1 MNADTKSKRIH
12 IKIADAPADI
22 AAARRQSSQ
31 RYYNKKREEIIARMR
46 EKYNPEDA
54 QAYYQENRQ
63 RIRHNQN
70 ERYRK
75 SVEESN
81 KERLQTLLNV
91 VEPALQPFLERLIP
105 QADQLTSVELCGVEK
120 CLLMA
125 GRKSGIDGINR
136 VESDD

>member
-1 MNADTKSKRIH
+1 MNADAEKKLL
-12 IKIADAPADI
+12 
-22 AAARRQSSQ
+22 RRQYSQ
-31 RYYNKKREEIIARMR
+31 RYYNKKREEIVARMR

-54 QAYYQENRQ
+54 QAYYQENRA

-75 SVEESN
+75 SIEESN

-91 VEPALQPFLERLIP
+91 VEPALRPFLERLIP
-105 QADQLTSVELCGVEK
+105 QANQLTSVELCGVEK

-125 GRKSGIDGINR
+125 GRKSGVDGIIQLQ
-136 VESDD
+136 SDD

>member
-1 MNADTKSKRIH
+1 MYNQMNADAEKKLL
-12 IKIADAPADI
+12 
-22 AAARRQSSQ
+22 RRQYSQ
-31 RYYNKKREEIIARMR
+31 RYYNKKREEIVARMR

-54 QAYYQENRQ
+54 QAYYQENRD

-75 SVEESN
+75 SIEESN

-91 VEPALQPFLERLIP
+91 VEPALRPFLERLSP
-105 QADQLTSVELCGVEK
+105 QANQLTSVELCGVEK

-125 GRKSGIDGINR
+125 GRKSGVDGIIQLQ
-136 VESDD
+136 SDD

>member
-1 MNADTKSKRIH
+1 MYNQMNADAEKKLL
-12 IKIADAPADI
+12 
-22 AAARRQSSQ
+22 RRQYSQ
-31 RYYNKKREEIIARMR
+31 RYYNKKREEIVARMR

-54 QAYYQENRQ
+54 QAYYQENRA

-75 SVEESN
+75 SIEESN

-91 VEPALQPFLERLIP
+91 VEPALRPFLERLIP
-105 QADQLTSVELCGVEK
+105 QANQLTSVELCGVEK

-125 GRKSGIDGINR
+125 GRKSGVDGIIQLQ
-136 VESDD
+136 SDD